1 MGVTFN
7 LFAIVPLL
15 VTIVVG
21 TIVIASDYRSQLHR
35 TIGILLYFCSFWGLA
50 SSIPA
55 PWLPEWLNLALI
67 RLAFI
72 SAIGMSYCILLFA
85 LCQALERLTSSNV
98 A

>member
-1 MGVTFN
+1 MGVSFN

-72 SAIGMSYCILLFA
+72 SDFGMS
-85 LCQALERLTSSNV
+85 
-98 A
+98 